1 MSLVMLPI
9 KENEQPPLDISLSS
23 EDQEDTSWID
33 CSDELSKNCFSQ
45 FGELR
50 KSGHLTDVIIKVEGR
65 EIPAHRI
72 ILAAT
77 IPFFNAMFTCEMIE
91 AYSNVITLPNIDADT
106 MESIL
111 NFAYSGRLKFTF
123 KNIER
128 LLKAADYLQLTILS
142 NRCAEIWKYRISEK
156 NVFSIRRFALMYNIP
171 QAVIDADCYIQQNF
185 CFISKTTEFAQLD
198 FTTVLNI
205 LNWDQLHVDY
215 EGRIFE
221 AVCHWIEFDIS
232 NRLVFAPKLLTAVRL
247 PLLRPAYL
255 IDKVS
260 RNPFFCNSMECR
272 DLIDE
277 AKNYHLM
284 PERRS
289 NFNSIFKINIRVCT
303 EIPGNIY
310 VLGGLNQIQPSTV
323 EFYDPTIKKWK
334 PSKVMTS
341 QRTRVGVAVSNGKFY
356 VVGGYNG
363 SERLRCVEMFDT
375 VSGNWVKLVSM
386 FKRRSAMCATALGE
400 HVYVIGG
407 YDGTNALDSVE
418 VYEIKSDY
426 WAFGPPMLAKRC
438 AAGIAISKGLIYV
451 IGGHNGV
458 QIFNTVEC
466 YDPVLEKWSTVAPM
480 LEPRCRLAATS
491 HQNKIYVVGGYY
503 DGNFLKSAEVYDP
516 ETDTWSSIAPMN
528 LSRARVSLV
537 TNGNFLYAIGG
548 YDGENNLNSVE
559 IYNPAK
565 NQWEFGAPMTS
576 HEGGVGAVVVPTMP
590 RMHTNRNNNSNGSGV
605 KRPYNFDDYGEDG
618 SEGNGGGSGGGPST
632 SRRMSEQIE

>member
-1 MSLVMLPI
+1 M
-9 KENEQPPLDISLSS
+9 
-23 EDQEDTSWID
+23 
-33 CSDELSKNCFSQ
+33 
-45 FGELR
+45 
-50 KSGHLTDVIIKVEGR
+50 
-65 EIPAHRI
+65 
-72 ILAAT
+72 
-77 IPFFNAMFTCEMIE
+77 
-91 AYSNVITLPNIDADT
+91 
-106 MESIL
+106 
-111 NFAYSGRLKFTF
+111 
-123 KNIER
+123 
-128 LLKAADYLQLTILS
+128 DYLQLTILS

-205 LNWDQLHVDY
+205 LNWDQLHVDN
-215 EGRIFE
+215 EGRVFE

-260 RNPFFCNSMECR
+260 RNPYFCNSMECR

-303 EIPGNIY
+303 EMPGNIY
-310 VLGGLNQIQPSTV
+310 VLGGLNQIQPSIV

-334 PSKVMTS
+334 PSKAMTS
-341 QRTRVGVAVSNGKFY
+341 QRTRVGVAVSNGKIY

-418 VYEIKSDY
+418 IYEIKSDY
-426 WAFGPPMLAKRC
+426 WSFGPSMLAKRC
-438 AAGIAISKGLIYV
+438 AAGIAISKGLIYGLFV
-451 IGGHNGV
+451 ILFFCSDFSESSDFLEYSDFSEHSYFSEYSDFQNVLILIGGHNGV
-458 QIFNTVEC
+458 QIFNTMEC
-466 YDPVLEKWSTVAPM
+466 YDPVIEKWSSVAPM

-576 HEGGVGAVVVPTMP
+576 HEGGVGAVVVPTLP
-590 RMHTNRNNNSNGSGV
+590 RMHTNRNNNNNGSGV

-618 SEGNGGGSGGGPST
+618 GGGGNGGGPST

>member
-1 MSLVMLPI
+1 
-9 KENEQPPLDISLSS
+9 
-23 EDQEDTSWID
+23 
-33 CSDELSKNCFSQ
+33 
-45 FGELR
+45 
-50 KSGHLTDVIIKVEGR
+50 
-65 EIPAHRI
+65 
-72 ILAAT
+72 
-77 IPFFNAMFTCEMIE
+77 MFTCEMIE

-128 LLKAADYLQLTILS
+128 LLRAADYLQLTILS

-232 NRLVFAPKLLTAVRL
+232 NRLVFAPKLLPAVRL

-260 RNPFFCNSMECR
+260 RNPYFCNSMECR

-303 EIPGNIY
+303 EMPGNIY

-375 VSGNWVKLVSM
+375 VSGNWVSLFQCLNV
-386 FKRRSAMCATALGE
+386 
-400 HVYVIGG
+400 
-407 YDGTNALDSVE
+407 
-418 VYEIKSDY
+418 
-426 WAFGPPMLAKRC
+426 
-438 AAGIAISKGLIYV
+438 
-451 IGGHNGV
+451 V
-458 QIFNTVEC
+458 QQCVQQ
-466 YDPVLEKWSTVAPM
+466 LW
-480 LEPRCRLAATS
+480 
-491 HQNKIYVVGGYY
+491 
-503 DGNFLKSAEVYDP
+503 
-516 ETDTWSSIAPMN
+516 
-528 LSRARVSLV
+528 
-537 TNGNFLYAIGG
+537 
-548 YDGENNLNSVE
+548 
-559 IYNPAK
+559 
-565 NQWEFGAPMTS
+565 
-576 HEGGVGAVVVPTMP
+576 
-590 RMHTNRNNNSNGSGV
+590 
-605 KRPYNFDDYGEDG
+605 
-618 SEGNGGGSGGGPST
+618 
-632 SRRMSEQIE
+632 